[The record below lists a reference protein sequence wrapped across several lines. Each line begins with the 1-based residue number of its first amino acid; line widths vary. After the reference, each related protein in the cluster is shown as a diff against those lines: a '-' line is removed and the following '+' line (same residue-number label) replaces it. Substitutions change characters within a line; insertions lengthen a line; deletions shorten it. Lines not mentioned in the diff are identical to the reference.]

1 MMPCGCA
8 REVCRVA
15 PSGTSDGGGAA
26 APRTSA
32 RRATRSWSWGGG
44 VEWSGSGTQRAWSRR
59 EETAREDERSASMKF
74 TGILAEN
81 KEKTGIQ
88 SYGHGSYGRNIHEKM
103 EKETTYLSG
112 KEQQQYEHGDDVKSQ
127 EQKGASYNTYRHAE
141 GSCQAGNLVDMC

>member
-1 MMPCGCA
+1 
-8 REVCRVA
+8 
-15 PSGTSDGGGAA
+15 
-26 APRTSA
+26 
-32 RRATRSWSWGGG
+32 
-44 VEWSGSGTQRAWSRR
+44 
-59 EETAREDERSASMKF
+59 MKF

-112 KEQQQYEHGDDVKSQ
+112 KEQQQYEYGDDVKSQ